1 MWLLL
6 FIFGSSV
13 GQEVNPNGERIFAQS
28 CSVGYCHGVAGS
40 AGRGPRLRGRKLER
54 SYVEKVTRD
63 GIPDSAMPGWKGRL
77 SDQEIAAVVDYIMG
91 LASASD
97 LVPPS
102 NPMPPG
108 EGPATLA
115 EFAGP
120 PAARRGQDLF
130 FDATRTP
137 RCGSCHAARRPGSCN
152 RSRLVDPGGRESA
165 GFHRRR
171 AQQIS
176 EARAD
181 CPAKRRRYLSGVE
194 SRDRRMNSYSC
205 TILRPSCPCC
215 ARSRDRKFGLSP
227 REATGGTRR
236 SRAITVMRNSPRS
249 SHSFN
254 GCSPRRS
261 KQIPPRHED
270 TKKHQESRRD
280 KNETRIRNCL
290 DLFHHRGPDGA

>member
-54 SYVEKVTRD
+54 SYVEKVTRE

-115 EFAGP
+115 ELPARRQPG
-120 PAARRGQDLF
+120 AARICF
-130 FDATRTP
+130 SKP
-137 RCGSCHAARRPGSCN
+137 RAPRAAAAVTLSAA
-152 RSRLVDPGGRESA
+152 GGLQSV
-165 GFHRRR
+165 
-171 AQQIS
+171 QT
-176 EARAD
+176 
-181 CPAKRRRYLSGVE
+181 C
-194 SRDRRMNSYSC
+194 
-205 TILRPSCPCC
+205 
-215 ARSRDRKFGLSP
+215 
-227 REATGGTRR
+227 
-236 SRAITVMRNSPRS
+236 
-249 SHSFN
+249 
-254 GCSPRRS
+254 
-261 KQIPPRHED
+261 
-270 TKKHQESRRD
+270 
-280 KNETRIRNCL
+280 
-290 DLFHHRGPDGA
+290 